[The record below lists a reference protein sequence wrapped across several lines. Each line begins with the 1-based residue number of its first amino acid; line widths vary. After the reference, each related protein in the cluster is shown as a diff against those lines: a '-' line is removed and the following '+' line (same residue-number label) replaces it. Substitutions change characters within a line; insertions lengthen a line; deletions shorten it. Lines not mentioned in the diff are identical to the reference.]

1 MHPERDEAS
10 VVCEDKMSVLGVHTY
25 RMSIR
30 KASTEQLSRQLV
42 EQQML
47 YGTLYGTSSEV
58 RVISLMCE
66 DVYGSVRNLKLEV
79 LCGKHPNDL
88 LHLQTYD
95 TGNLRL
101 GELVEID
108 YLVNTVEELGAHN
121 GM

>member
-1 MHPERDEAS
+1 
-10 VVCEDKMSVLGVHTY
+10 
-25 RMSIR
+25 
-30 KASTEQLSRQLV
+30 
-42 EQQML
+42 ML

-58 RVISLMCE
+58 RVISLMCK

-79 LCGKHPNDL
+79 LCGKHLHDF

-101 GELVEID
+101 GELMEID